1 MKFDSDTTPQN
12 ALVAFVMER
21 CDQWRDHRDENYLDR
36 WDEYERL
43 WRGIYEESD
52 RTRSS
57 ERSKLISPALQQAID
72 NKTSEIIEAV
82 FGKGQFF
89 DIVDD
94 LQDQD
99 KTDIELMR
107 KQLQQDFDKDRIR
120 KAITHIVTL
129 AEVYGTGIGELI
141 VREVKDSAPATR
153 PTAVPG
159 MNMVGVNATNRI
171 SVQLKPINPRNFLI
185 DPNATSV
192 DEALGCAVEEYVGRH
207 SVIKAMEDGVYRRV
221 YVGVA
226 SENTD
231 LEPSQDVTYYQD
243 DKVLML
249 RYYGLVPKALLD
261 NPDQTIGPDEEL
273 YSEMVEALVV
283 VANGESLLK
292 AEESPF
298 MMQDRPVVAY
308 QADIVPGRF
317 WGRGTAEKGYNMQK
331 ATDAQIR
338 SHVDSLGLTTAP
350 MMAIDA
356 TRLPRGAKF
365 EVRPGKTILT
375 NGAPNE
381 ILQPLKFG
389 NTDPGNIQTAQLF
402 EKMLLQATGTLDSA
416 SLPGQVAGGDAASA
430 GLAMAVAG
438 LIKKNKRAL
447 TNFQDD
453 FLIPFVEKSAW
464 RYMQFDSRR
473 YPVQDFKFIPTGTMG
488 MMAREF
494 EQAQIISLMSTLGP
508 NSPVLP
514 LLLQSVVEASSLPN
528 RETILQQLA
537 QLSQPDP
544 AAQQAQQQ
552 AMQIQM
558 ATAQADVQE
567 KQARA
572 QKAQAEAQKA
582 MVEAQL
588 MPEKLKVD
596 VVQAA
601 STNIDDPNREFE
613 RRVKIAELMLKEKD
627 IDSKVNIVR
636 EQTRQDAMN

>member
-1 MKFDSDTTPQN
+1 
-12 ALVAFVMER
+12 
-21 CDQWRDHRDENYLDR
+21 
-36 WDEYERL
+36 
-43 WRGIYEESD
+43 
-52 RTRSS
+52 
-57 ERSKLISPALQQAID
+57 
-72 NKTSEIIEAV
+72 
-82 FGKGQFF
+82 
-89 DIVDD
+89 
-94 LQDQD
+94 
-99 KTDIELMR
+99 
-107 KQLQQDFDKDRIR
+107 
-120 KAITHIVTL
+120 
-129 AEVYGTGIGELI
+129 
-141 VREVKDSAPATR
+141 
-153 PTAVPG
+153 
-159 MNMVGVNATNRI
+159 
-171 SVQLKPINPRNFLI
+171 
-185 DPNATSV
+185 
-192 DEALGCAVEEYVGRH
+192 
-207 SVIKAMEDGVYRRV
+207 
-221 YVGVA
+221 
-226 SENTD
+226 
-231 LEPSQDVTYYQD
+231 
-243 DKVLML
+243 
-249 RYYGLVPKALLD
+249 LLD
-261 NPDQTIGPDEEL
+261 DPDQMIGPDEEM
-273 YSEMVEALVV
+273 YSELVEALVV
-283 VANGESLLK
+283 IANGESLLK
-292 AEESPF
+292 AEVSPF

-308 QADIVPGRF
+308 QADIVPNRF
-317 WGRGTAEKGYNMQK
+317 WGRGTGEKGYNMQK

-430 GLAMAVAG
+430 GLAMAVAS

-453 FLIPFVEKSAW
+453 FLIPFVEKAAW
-464 RYMQFDSRR
+464 RYMQFDPER

-494 EQAQIISLMSTLGP
+494 EQSQIIALMSTLGP

-514 LLLQSVVEASSLPN
+514 LLLQSVVENSSLPN
-528 RETILQQLA
+528 REMIMQQLM
-537 QLSQPDP
+537 QMSQPDP
-544 AAQQAQQQ
+544 AAQQVQQQ
-552 AMQIQM
+552 AAQIQL

-582 MVEAQL
+582 IVEAQL